1 MHHPKLQLCS
11 QNISLVRVKPV
22 KVPAVSA
29 KQHYE
34 RIDISLQ
41 LHCRND
47 HGTKDIS
54 D

>member
-1 MHHPKLQLCS
+1 MHHPKLQLYS
-11 QNISLVRVKPV
+11 QNISLVQVKPV

-47 HGTKDIS
+47 HGRKDIS